1 MQMQPGQNAPLNGM
15 TPRVGINVPS
25 LPAGFELDMTAF
37 SLNSSGKVLGDEGMV
52 FYGATNS
59 PDGSVRL
66 DTSARTFQF
75 DLTRGPPGI
84 EKIAVC
90 LTLEKG
96 GQGQP
101 FSNLSALSVEVQ
113 HGGEALSFAPQVA
126 GMTEKALILAEI
138 YLRNGAWK
146 VRALAQG
153 FNGGLAPL
161 AKNYGVDVEELS
173 TPASAAAP
181 SSSAAQRTPPANSR
195 VSLSKIT
202 LEKRKPVDL
211 SKREGSAGYGKI
223 ICNLNWNQGGSG
235 GNFLGGLFGGR
246 GGIDLDLACFFEHAD
261 GYRGVI
267 QALGNSF
274 GSYKGDSLC
283 QLMGDDRSGSSAQ
296 GEFLNINGDQWS
308 KFKRVLVYAFIYEG
322 VPSWDKAA
330 AKVTIT
336 MPGQPDLEAIIDHH
350 ENKAVCAI
358 AMLQNNGGNIKVTK
372 LVEFFGD
379 QSEMDR
385 AYGFGFRWRAG
396 QK

>member
-52 FYGATNS
+52 FYGATSS
-59 PDGSVRL
+59 PEGSVRL

-75 DLTRGPPGI
+75 DLTRVPPGI

-161 AKNYGVDVEELS
+161 AKNYGVDVEEPS

-181 SSSAAQRTPPANSR
+181 SSSVARSTPPANSR

-223 ICNLNWNQGGSG
+223 ICNLN
-235 GNFLGGLFGGR
+235 
-246 GGIDLDLACFFEHAD
+246 
-261 GYRGVI
+261 
-267 QALGNSF
+267 
-274 GSYKGDSLC
+274 
-283 QLMGDDRSGSSAQ
+283 
-296 GEFLNINGDQWS
+296 
-308 KFKRVLVYAFIYEG
+308 
-322 VPSWDKAA
+322 
-330 AKVTIT
+330 
-336 MPGQPDLEAIIDHH
+336 
-350 ENKAVCAI
+350 
-358 AMLQNNGGNIKVTK
+358 
-372 LVEFFGD
+372 
-379 QSEMDR
+379 
-385 AYGFGFRWRAG
+385 
-396 QK
+396 